1 MKERNEIRKK
11 ESIEWLRIWCADT
24 GDELPRVALIGD
36 SITEHENEVVK
47 RELAGIAKV
56 DYLVTS
62 YAITSPAYLGMVEKF
77 IEDTDYALIC
87 YNYGL
92 HGRYVT
98 ADAYEATYRKL
109 LELFSARSKVV
120 ISLSTI
126 VHDKNDLNVE
136 DQLWTPLVLERN
148 ARATALAKEFG
159 FPIDDSYT
167 ISVRLSKDGKLE
179 DGVHFNGQGKEALGV
194 NKAQVIKKALQV
206 GME

>member
-92 HGRYVT
+92 HGRNVT
-98 ADAYEATYRKL
+98 PDEYEAAYRTL
-109 LELFSARSKVV
+109 LEKFSARAKVV
-120 ISLSTI
+120 ISLTTV
-126 VHDKNDLNVE
+126 VHDKNDLSAE
-136 DQLWTPLVLERN
+136 DPRWISAVRERN
-148 ARATALAKEFG
+148 ERATALAKEFG

-167 ISVRLSKDGKLE
+167 ISVRLGKDGKLE

-194 NKAQVIKKALQV
+194 NKAQVIRKALQE

>member
-36 SITEHENEVVK
+36 SITEHESEVVK

-56 DYLVTS
+56 DYLATS

-92 HGRYVT
+92 HGKYVT
-98 ADAYEATYRKL
+98 VNAYEATYRKL
-109 LELFSARSKVV
+109 LEMFSARAKVV
-120 ISLSTI
+120 VSLTTV
-126 VHDKNDLNVE
+126 VHDKNDLSVE
-136 DQLWTPLVLERN
+136 NATWAPLVRERN
-148 ARATALAKEFG
+148 ERATALAKEFG

-167 ISVRLSKDGKLE
+167 ISVRLGKDGKLE
-179 DGVHFNGQGKEALGV
+179 DGVHFNGPGKEALGV
-194 NKAQVIKKALQV
+194 NKAQVIKKALQE
-206 GME
+206 GKE